1 MNRVAFLLVTALF
14 VGVGT
19 YALTRALAP
28 APLAGE
34 AGFDELRWLSREFKL
49 TPAPAAAIADL
60 HAAYQ
65 PICEQHC
72 ATILDLRAQLAALP
86 DDAPAATRTAVEAA
100 LVAATATCA
109 NASRDHLRAVAAH
122 MSPAQAARYLALVE
136 PKLTAHDHARPL
148 GLQ

>member
-1 MNRVAFLLVTALF
+1 MNRIVILLVTALF
-14 VGVGT
+14 VGLGT

-49 TPAPAAAIADL
+49 TPTQAAAIAHL
-60 HAAYQ
+60 HATYQ
-65 PICEQHC
+65 PVCEQHC

-86 DDAPAATRTAVEAA
+86 ADVPAATLAAAEAA

-109 NASRDHLRAVAAH
+109 NASRDHLHAVAAH